1 MRASI
6 FREAEMSKREGLT
19 RRDWLTALTGAGA
32 LIAAPRLGAQASKV
46 QLSMCLSDN
55 DRTRPLREGRVKA
68 DGVDLVVSTAHPS
81 EMFWRELHFAEF
93 DISEMSCSSLLM
105 AVAHGD
111 KRFVA
116 IPVFT
121 SRSFFIQETLF
132 RQIA

>member
-1 MRASI
+1 MKNAGSLSR
-6 FREAEMSKREGLT
+6 RE
-19 RRDWLTALTGAGA
+19 WLYSAAGA
-32 LIAAPRLGAQASKV
+32 SALLAAPGAARAQTGKV

-105 AVAHGD
+105 AIAHEIG
-111 KRFVA
+111 RASCRERV
-116 IPVFT
+116 
-121 SRSFFIQETLF
+121 
-132 RQIA
+132 